1 MRTSLLLPFCLSLLA
16 GCAFHSEA
24 THWNQRVGNDGKPI
38 WVHTTTNVGLNVGIL
53 LPLLGNVTIDSMLD
67 ETSGAIAEK
76 HGDRLRVI
84 QTSSENY
91 WYGFPPFTWVLTPA
105 ITNVAVEY
113 EPSAAALAAAAEAAA
128 AE

>member
-1 MRTSLLLPFCLSLLA
+1 MRANLLLPLSLCLLT
-16 GCAFHSEA
+16 GCAFHGEA
-24 THWNQRVGNDGKPI
+24 THWNRRVGADGKPI
-38 WVHTTTNVGLNVGIL
+38 FVHTTTNVGLNVGIL

-76 HGDRLRVI
+76 GSDRLRVI

-91 WYGFPPFTWVLTPA
+91 WYGFPPFTWILTPV

-113 EPSAAALAAAAEAAA
+113 EPCAAELAAVEQAATR
-128 AE
+128 